1 MRRNELPR
9 GLRNNNPGNIRNSD
23 AIDWKGEVSLKK
35 DNDFEEFEDIE
46 HGYRAMF
53 ILVRNYILKH
63 GLNTIRG
70 IISRYAPNHENHTEN
85 YIDIVSDRSGIGAD
99 DVISADNREIMIR
112 IIAAMS
118 YVENGR
124 DAVMSDVIAGWNLL

>member
-1 MRRNELPR
+1 MKRHELPR

-23 AIDWKGEVSLKK
+23 EIDWTGEVSLKK

-70 IISRYAPNHENHTEN
+70 IISRYAPAHENHTEN
-85 YIDIVSDRSGIGAD
+85 YIDIVSNRSGIGAD

-112 IIAAMS
+112 VIAAMS
-118 YVENGR
+118 YVENGVEA
-124 DAVMSDVIAGWNLL
+124 DMSDVIAGWNLL

>member
-1 MRRNELPR
+1 MKKNELPR

-23 AIDWKGEVSLKK
+23 AIDWTGEVSLKK

-70 IISRYAPNHENHTEN
+70 IISRYAPAHENHTEN
-85 YIDIVSDRSGIGAD
+85 YIDIVSNRSGIGAD

-112 IIAAMS
+112 VIAAMS
-118 YVENGR
+118 YVENGVEA
-124 DAVMSDVIAGWNLL
+124 DMSDVITGWNLL

>member
-1 MRRNELPR
+1 MRQNELPR

-23 AIDWKGEVSLKK
+23 KIDWTGEVSLKK

-70 IISRYAPNHENHTEN
+70 IISRYAPAHENHTEN
-85 YIDIVSDRSGIGAD
+85 YIDIVSNRSGIGAD

-112 IIAAMS
+112 VIAAMS
-118 YVENGR
+118 YVENGIEA
-124 DAVMSDVIAGWNLL
+124 DMSDVIAGWNLL

>member
-70 IISRYAPNHENHTEN
+70 IISRYAPTHENHTEN
-85 YIDIVSDRSGIGAD
+85 YIDIVSNRSGIGAD

-124 DAVMSDVIAGWNLL
+124 DAVMSDVIAGWDLL

>member
-23 AIDWKGEVSLKK
+23 AIDWKGEVFLKK